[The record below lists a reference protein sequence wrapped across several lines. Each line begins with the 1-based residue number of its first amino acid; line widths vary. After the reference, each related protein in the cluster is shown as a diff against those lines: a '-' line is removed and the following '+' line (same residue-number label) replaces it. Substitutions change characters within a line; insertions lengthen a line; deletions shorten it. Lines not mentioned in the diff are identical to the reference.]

1 MFKQLDIGPIV
12 ITPDTEQDYS
22 IDGFGGGYGPPPVPG
37 WTASVHGEI
46 IRRTDKLLFEGS
58 QAAKN
63 EYEAS
68 ANSTIQKSVAEL
80 SAIAAEAA
88 IKDSTP
94 SGKLALQITAI
105 KALIAHKAR
114 DYQAQLAIAQSYDG
128 ADPTTGFRMRPGN
141 WPPIEYYIF
150 AQDWIESYKAA
161 LSARLLNSEAKILND
176 RLTDIVAE
184 LMAVE
189 EAERARLIAEA
200 EAQRLAAEAAE
211 QARLVAEAEAQRLA
225 AEAAEQARLAAEAE
239 AQRLAAEAAEQARI
253 AALAEAK
260 RIAEE
265 QARIAAEAEAQ
276 RLAAEQARQLE
287 EAIRSANTFHA
298 SGPLSSTGPVVL
310 TSAGNIAAIETAL
323 TLQAAIRSAIAALTS
338 FVASTAAGLFVGV
351 SALIYSP
358 KLANGELPGR
368 YALSIPLADLA
379 PDQGQD
385 LSAIAAA
392 GGSVVLPVRIS
403 SKSTAEDLSEV
414 FVALTDGVS
423 VPANV
428 RVVTATFNAE
438 QIVYSVQTT
447 DTPPRTL
454 TWTPIVNPGNSST
467 TSPAELPAPPV
478 YTGASVTPVE
488 GRIDTFPAVAEAGF
502 DDFIT
507 VFPADSG
514 LPPIYVVFRDP
525 REDAGVAT
533 GTGQNVSGVWLET
546 SSQGEGV
553 PIPTHIADQLRGRE
567 FRNFRSFREQ
577 LWKTVANDPEL
588 TKQFRSNNIFEMKSG
603 RAPFVKKGD
612 RVGGQVKFEL
622 HHVTYL
628 SKEGKVFDVDNIR
641 IVTPKLHGQI
651 HNEKKSI

>member
-1 MFKQLDIGPIV
+1 
-12 ITPDTEQDYS
+12 
-22 IDGFGGGYGPPPVPG
+22 
-37 WTASVHGEI
+37 
-46 IRRTDKLLFEGS
+46 
-58 QAAKN
+58 
-63 EYEAS
+63 
-68 ANSTIQKSVAEL
+68 VAEL

-150 AQDWIESYKAA
+150 AQDWIKSYKAA

-225 AEAAEQARLAAEAE
+225 AEAAEQARLTAEAE
-239 AQRLAAEAAEQARI
+239 AQRLAAEAA
-253 AALAEAK
+253 
-260 RIAEE
+260 E

-428 RVVTATFNAE
+428 RVVTATFNSE
-438 QIVYSVQTT
+438 QNVYSVQTT

-514 LPPIYVVFRDP
+514 LPPIYVVFRD
-525 REDAGVAT
+525 
-533 GTGQNVSGVWLET
+533 
-546 SSQGEGV
+546 
-553 PIPTHIADQLRGRE
+553 RGRMQGLQ
-567 FRNFRSFREQ
+567 RV
-577 LWKTVANDPEL
+577 LGKTC
-588 TKQFRSNNIFEMKSG
+588 
-603 RAPFVKKGD
+603 
-612 RVGGQVKFEL
+612 RVCG
-622 HHVTYL
+622 
-628 SKEGKVFDVDNIR
+628 
-641 IVTPKLHGQI
+641 
-651 HNEKKSI
+651 